1 MGVVLEG
8 VVIVGVV
15 ALAMVWQ
22 LRPQQTST
30 DAKSWW
36 VLPAVLIV
44 VTVRDGGLVDPES
57 PTLSVV
63 LLAASVLAGAATGA
77 AWAWTT
83 RVWTDDSG
91 AYWAQGGAATL
102 GVWAGGAL
110 VRVALH
116 GVALL
121 VGVQQGSA
129 ATVLA
134 LAAALLTRSGVVILR
149 VDGPV
154 ALVRAASH
162 GGHGDGHGHGHG
174 LVGEVEGH
182 RGGRG
187 KERAPQ

>member
-1 MGVVLEG
+1 MGVVPE
-8 VVIVGVV
+8 VAVIVAVV
-15 ALAMVWQ
+15 ALVMVRQ
-22 LRPQQTST
+22 LRPQRTST

-36 VLPAVLIV
+36 VLPAVLIL
-44 VTVRDGGLVDPES
+44 VTVRKGGLVDPES
-57 PTLSVV
+57 PALSVA
-63 LLAASVLAGAATGA
+63 LLAASVLAGAATGV

-110 VRVALH
+110 ARVALH

-121 VGVQQGSA
+121 AGVQQGSA

-134 LAAALLTRSGVVILR
+134 LAAALLTRSGAVILR
-149 VDGPV
+149 VDGPM
-154 ALVRAASH
+154 AFVRAVSH
-162 GGHGDGHGHGHG
+162 GGHGHGDGHGLAGAVAGHG
-174 LVGEVEGH
+174 
-182 RGGRG
+182 GGRG